1 MKTVVFIILVVCLAT
16 LLAAQANPSGETEG
30 WWALRGKG
38 PTALQIKAKRFGNTG
53 ARVRLTG
60 VEIKTAAISLQ
71 ADEADY
77 NPVSGQLEL
86 HGNVR
91 MNLQNESLQR

>member
-1 MKTVVFIILVVCLAT
+1 MKTVVFIILAAT
-16 LLAAQANPSGETEG
+16 LLAAQGNPSGESEG
-30 WWALRGKG
+30 WWWLRGKG
-38 PTALQIKAKRFGNTG
+38 PTALRVKAKHFGNTG
-53 ARVRLTG
+53 ARVLLTG